1 MRFLNRCLDRP
12 LSRTRNSQLGRPLV
26 RRVDGGRRPR
36 PAHQLALAVRA
47 FQKAIRAR
55 RRLLR
60 LAPDLFDRAVADRE
74 AGEQKLAASLEIELR
89 DSLAKVYGSEDD
101 PVEAPGPG
109 EPGTSGWPTS
119 RRTLQAM
126 EREMA
131 EHDVW
136 LQVGREALRRFQR
149 RQPHASLG
157 LGDICRLLKVA
168 DDLGRLATGLE
179 TALPKEPPAA
189 EGCLGLRAALQ
200 KCYGESNPVVAK
212 SRAGAETDQKGC
224 RNQ

>member
-1 MRFLNRCLDRP
+1 MRFLNRCLNRP
-12 LSRTRNSQLGRPLV
+12 LSRTRNSRLGRPLI
-26 RRVDGGRRPR
+26 RSATGGRRPR

-60 LAPDLFDRAVADRE
+60 LAPDLFDRAVADQE
-74 AGEQKLAASLEIELR
+74 AEEQQMAASLQTELR
-89 DSLAKVYGSEDD
+89 HSLAKVYGSEDD
-101 PVEAPGPG
+101 PVKAPGPG
-109 EPGTSGWPTS
+109 DPSTS
-119 RRTLQAM
+119 RWPRSRRKLQAM
-126 EREMA
+126 DQEMA
-131 EHDVW
+131 QYDVW

-179 TALPKEPPAA
+179 SARPREPSTP
-189 EGCLGLRAALQ
+189 EGGLGIRAALQ
-200 KCYGESNPVVAK
+200 KLYGEADPIGVE